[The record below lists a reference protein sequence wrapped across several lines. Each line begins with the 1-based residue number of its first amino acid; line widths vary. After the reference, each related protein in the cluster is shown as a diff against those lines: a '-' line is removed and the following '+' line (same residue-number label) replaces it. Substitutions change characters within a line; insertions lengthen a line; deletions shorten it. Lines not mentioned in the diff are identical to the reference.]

1 MIDISPGILEN
12 MMNTIHIVSLTETYI
27 VSYPR
32 TNAKRR
38 FIEAESILI
47 QIQQYSKHVM
57 YPSSLIIEPN
67 S

>member
-12 MMNTIHIVSLTETYI
+12 MMNTIHIVSLSETYI
-27 VSYPR
+27 VSCPR

-47 QIQQYSKHVM
+47 QIQQFSKHVM
-57 YPSSLIIEPN
+57 
-67 S
+67 

>member
-38 FIEAESILI
+38 FIEAECLLI
-47 QIQQYSKHVM
+47 QIQQFSKHVM
-57 YPSSLIIEPN
+57 
-67 S
+67 